1 MSMRNRIEKLLTVYL
16 DDLESV
22 KREAGWHGDSTLGML
37 IEFRGD
43 LPGPSGQDRSNAKMV
58 YELRFLVGDHALLP
72 VAQFLIGRPV
82 GKGVI
87 DERYA
92 MALLASR
99 FYRAQ
104 TNAEIAASIGLE
116 RRQYENRLAKGRE
129 LMAKELEQLDMLR
142 SLLAHYV
149 GERGVMV

>member
-1 MSMRNRIEKLLTVYL
+1 MSMRDRIEKLLVVYL

-37 IEFRGD
+37 IEYRGD
-43 LPGPSGQDRSNAKMV
+43 LPGPSGLDRSNAKMV

-72 VAQFLIGRPV
+72 VSQFLLGRPL
-82 GKGVI
+82 GRGVI

-99 FYRAQ
+99 FYRHRS
-104 TNAEIAASIGLE
+104 NLEISEQIGLA

-129 LMAKELEQLDMLR
+129 VMAKELEQLDTLR